1 MIPITLKEQ
10 LEPGTLEYAI
20 HDSKRKQ
27 GNKDKVFDYNR
38 HEVTHKFQDYEKRLI
53 SSPTT
58 LGAVNSKSKG
68 AYGSVLFLDDPN
80 QLVLIGMVWYHFWAL
95 FGHSSKDVARPLIQ
109 PSYRN
114 RAYAVNSIKYI
125 GFSSTVGDREAER

>member
-1 MIPITLKEQ
+1 MNSGRGAVRLAHLTGGQ
-10 LEPGTLEYAI
+10 GVAGSNPGA
-20 HDSKRKQ
+20 
-27 GNKDKVFDYNR
+27 
-38 HEVTHKFQDYEKRLI
+38 
-53 SSPTT
+53 PTT

-95 FGHSSKDVARPLIQ
+95 FGHPSKDVARPLIH

-114 RAYAVNSIKYI
+114 RAYTVNSIKYI
-125 GFSSTVGDREAER
+125 GSSSAVGDKEAER